1 MAKKQGISYSADAGL
16 IRGEGAMRKAG
27 GFVDAAKEFGEGF
40 DRSSR
45 EMAKGLAARE
55 NKQAKID
62 AKVAN
67 SIRAMKG
74 NVDVTGL
81 TAADQK
87 AVNTFLIEQKD
98 IYAQAANLAA
108 TLKPGTPEYT
118 AQVDIMNNVN
128 NSFVSLKENLNS
140 YELGQTQYTDS
151 SKDFSKGNN
160 IDNAE
165 FKADVFTGKKS
176 FKVGGGGNLLFSSP
190 NGEVDFKDINMPFKK
205 NYEAALELDNMY
217 KAVYSSGGFDAS
229 QRNSF
234 ETKLRAM
241 AASNPDAF
249 KSVAADGLN
258 PYADYKPSLVYVD
271 DPTKQNEFIETFI
284 QNTLDG
290 AATAAA
296 NGKQAK
302 KQNTNTDDTS
312 EYYAPVYTNKVD
324 ENGNKIFN
332 RFPKDPNGKPI
343 VFVMEDVPASGSGDE
358 TTSTDKTTETNT
370 NTPMGDFD
378 GTPKNFDT
386 NQPIDPPNQT
396 QLMKIMGKYPKD
408 SNESDGDYEKRI
420 YFIYSQ
426 AMTNGKNDESGLYQL
441 IK

>member
-16 IRGEGAMRKAG
+16 IRGEGAMRQAG
-27 GFVDAAKEFGEGF
+27 GFVDAAKAIGAGYDET
-40 DRSSR
+40 SR

-55 NKQAKID
+55 RKQAQID

-81 TAADQK
+81 NATDQK

-98 IYAQAANLAA
+98 IYAQAANLAS

-128 NSFVSLKENLNS
+128 NSFVTLKENLTS

-151 SKDFSKGNN
+151 SQDFSKGNN
-160 IDNAE
+160 IGDAQ
-165 FKADVFTGKKS
+165 FKSNVFLGKTP
-176 FKVGGGGNLLFSSP
+176 FKVGGNGNLLFSSP
-190 NGEVDFKDINMPFKK
+190 KGEVNFKDIDMPFKK

-249 KSVAADGLN
+249 KSVVADGLDSYAKYNNISPDMIDDPAQQDKFIKAFIESSLNGAQQAAADGKAAKISKEFN
-258 PYADYKPSLVYVD
+258 NNKGARTPTPSAIKYGEEV
-271 DPTKQNEFIETFI
+271 FI
-284 QNTLDG
+284 
-290 AATAAA
+290 
-296 NGKQAK
+296 NGKSMGVYDSGYGYDADGNSVK
-302 KQNTNTDDTS
+302 YYRKPHGDKGWTTTLGDAPDSTTPPPPPPTSTEIPEWATDEDK
-312 EYYAPVYTNKVD
+312 YNKLV
-324 ENGNKIFN
+324 ENYGF
-332 RFPKDPNGKPI
+332 G
-343 VFVMEDVPASGSGDE
+343 FVTEDVYNA
-358 TTSTDKTTETNT
+358 KVKLN
-370 NTPMGDFD
+370 NN
-378 GTPKNFDT
+378 K
-386 NQPIDPPNQT
+386 
-396 QLMKIMGKYPKD
+396 
-408 SNESDGDYEKRI
+408 
-420 YFIYSQ
+420 
-426 AMTNGKNDESGLYQL
+426 
-441 IK
+441 

>member
-16 IRGEGAMRKAG
+16 IRSERAMRQAG

-258 PYADYKPSLVYVD
+258 SYADYSNITPDMYD
-271 DPTKQNEFIETFI
+271 DPTKQNDFIEAFI
-284 QNTLDG
+284 QNTLNG
-290 AATAAA
+290 AQNAAA

-302 KQNTNTDDTS
+302 INNQKESARVNDYMTYANQIRNNGGGNPRIPMRNVTNQ
-312 EYYAPVYTNKVD
+312 YLKPIGNNKYIVVD
-324 ENGNKIFN
+324 QGGTKILAF
-332 RFPKDPNGKPI
+332 NGKELSI
-343 VFVMEDVPASGSGDE
+343 DEALKLSG
-358 TTSTDKTTETNT
+358 
-370 NTPMGDFD
+370 
-378 GTPKNFDT
+378 
-386 NQPIDPPNQT
+386 
-396 QLMKIMGKYPKD
+396 Y
-408 SNESDGDYEKRI
+408 SNY
-420 YFIYSQ
+420 
-426 AMTNGKNDESGLYQL
+426 
-441 IK
+441 

>member
-16 IRGEGAMRKAG
+16 IRGERAMRQAG

-258 PYADYKPSLVYVD
+258 SYADYSNITPDMYD
-271 DPTKQNEFIETFI
+271 DPTKQNDFIEAFI
-284 QNTLDG
+284 QNTLNG
-290 AATAAA
+290 AQNAAA

-302 KQNTNTDDTS
+302 INNQKESARVNDYMTYANQIRNNGGGNPRIPMRNVTNQ
-312 EYYAPVYTNKVD
+312 YLKPIGNNKYIVVD
-324 ENGNKIFN
+324 QGGTKILAF
-332 RFPKDPNGKPI
+332 NGKELSI
-343 VFVMEDVPASGSGDE
+343 DEALKLSG
-358 TTSTDKTTETNT
+358 
-370 NTPMGDFD
+370 
-378 GTPKNFDT
+378 
-386 NQPIDPPNQT
+386 
-396 QLMKIMGKYPKD
+396 Y
-408 SNESDGDYEKRI
+408 SNY
-420 YFIYSQ
+420 
-426 AMTNGKNDESGLYQL
+426 
-441 IK
+441 

>member
-27 GFVDAAKEFGEGF
+27 GFVDAAKSIGAGF
-40 DRSSR
+40 DVASK
-45 EMAKGLAARE
+45 EIAKGIAARKNE
-55 NKQAKID
+55 QAKID

-81 TAADQK
+81 NAADQK

-98 IYAQAANLAA
+98 IYAQAANLAS

-128 NSFVSLKENLNS
+128 NSFVALKENLNS

-151 SKDFSKGNN
+151 SQDFSQGNN
-160 IDNAE
+160 IDNAS
-165 FKADVFTGKKS
+165 FTADVFTGKKS
-176 FKVGGGGNLLFSSP
+176 FKVGGSGNLIFSSDK
-190 NGEVDFKDINMPFKK
+190 GEVDFKDINMPFKK

-217 KAVYSSGGFDAS
+217 KAVYSSGGFDES
-229 QRNSF
+229 QRSSF

-258 PYADYKPSLVYVD
+258 SYATYSNITPDMYD
-271 DPTKQNEFIETFI
+271 DPTKQNDFIEAFI
-284 QNTLDG
+284 QSTLNG
-290 AATAAA
+290 ARKAAA

-302 KQNTNTDDTS
+302 INNQKESQRTLD
-312 EYYAPVYTNKVD
+312 YAALARRIR
-324 ENGNKIFN
+324 EES
-332 RFPKDPNGKPI
+332 RFPVKIKDRNNQYLLRNPETGTYKI
-343 VFVMEDVPASGSGDE
+343 VDQNNRVLNLNSSPLTKEEALVMSG
-358 TTSTDKTTETNT
+358 
-370 NTPMGDFD
+370 
-378 GTPKNFDT
+378 
-386 NQPIDPPNQT
+386 
-396 QLMKIMGKYPKD
+396 
-408 SNESDGDYEKRI
+408 YEN
-420 YFIYSQ
+420 Y
-426 AMTNGKNDESGLYQL
+426 
-441 IK
+441 

>member
-258 PYADYKPSLVYVD
+258 SYADYKPSLVYVD
-271 DPTKQNEFIETFI
+271 DPAKQNEFIEEFI

-302 KQNTNTDDTS
+302 INNQKESARVNDYMTYANQIRNNGGGNPRIPMRNVTNQ
-312 EYYAPVYTNKVD
+312 YLKPIGNNKYIVVD
-324 ENGNKIFN
+324 QGGTKILAF
-332 RFPKDPNGKPI
+332 NGKELSI
-343 VFVMEDVPASGSGDE
+343 DEALKLSG
-358 TTSTDKTTETNT
+358 
-370 NTPMGDFD
+370 
-378 GTPKNFDT
+378 
-386 NQPIDPPNQT
+386 
-396 QLMKIMGKYPKD
+396 Y
-408 SNESDGDYEKRI
+408 SNY
-420 YFIYSQ
+420 
-426 AMTNGKNDESGLYQL
+426 
-441 IK
+441 

>member
-258 PYADYKPSLVYVD
+258 SYADYSNITPDMYD
-271 DPTKQNEFIETFI
+271 DPTKQNDFIEAFI
-284 QNTLDG
+284 QNTLNG
-290 AATAAA
+290 AQNAAA

-302 KQNTNTDDTS
+302 INNQKESARVNDYMTYANQIRNNGGGNPRIPMRNVTNQ
-312 EYYAPVYTNKVD
+312 YLKPIGNNKYIVVD
-324 ENGNKIFN
+324 QGGTKILAF
-332 RFPKDPNGKPI
+332 NGKELSI
-343 VFVMEDVPASGSGDE
+343 DEALKLSG
-358 TTSTDKTTETNT
+358 
-370 NTPMGDFD
+370 
-378 GTPKNFDT
+378 
-386 NQPIDPPNQT
+386 
-396 QLMKIMGKYPKD
+396 Y
-408 SNESDGDYEKRI
+408 SNY
-420 YFIYSQ
+420 
-426 AMTNGKNDESGLYQL
+426 
-441 IK
+441 

>member
-16 IRGEGAMRKAG
+16 IRGEGAMRQAG
-27 GFVDAAKEFGEGF
+27 GFVDAAKAIGAGL
-40 DRSSR
+40 DRASNQ
-45 EMAKGLAARE
+45 MAKAMANRERKVAA
-55 NKQAKID
+55 ID

-81 TAADQK
+81 SAADQK

-128 NSFVSLKENLNS
+128 NGFVTLKENLDS

-151 SKDFSKGNN
+151 SQDFSKGNN
-160 IDNAE
+160 IGDAE
-165 FKADVFTGKKS
+165 FKSNVFLGKTP

-190 NGEVDFKDINMPFKK
+190 KGEVDFKDINMPFKK

-217 KAVYSSGGFDAS
+217 KAVYSSGGFDES

-249 KSVAADGLN
+249 KSVVADGLN
-258 PYADYKPSLVYVD
+258 SYANYSNIGPDMID
-271 DPTKQNEFIETFI
+271 DPAQQDKFIETFI
-284 QNTLDG
+284 QDTLNG
-290 AATAAA
+290 AQKAAA
-296 NGKQAK
+296 AGKAK
-302 KQNTNTDDTS
+302 
-312 EYYAPVYTNKVD
+312 
-324 ENGNKIFN
+324 
-332 RFPKDPNGKPI
+332 
-343 VFVMEDVPASGSGDE
+343 
-358 TTSTDKTTETNT
+358 
-370 NTPMGDFD
+370 
-378 GTPKNFDT
+378 
-386 NQPIDPPNQT
+386 
-396 QLMKIMGKYPKD
+396 
-408 SNESDGDYEKRI
+408 
-420 YFIYSQ
+420 
-426 AMTNGKNDESGLYQL
+426 KNDEEGNNKGARTPTPSAIVRGEEIFIYGKSMGVYDYGYGYDANGNSVKYYRKPHGDSKWSTTLGPVPDSTPTPPTEETSTTKEYPEWVEDKNLYDDLKAKYPVVDEAMYAYKLEEKNKQ
-441 IK
+441 

>member
-1 MAKKQGISYSADAGL
+1 MAKNQGISYSADAGL
-16 IRGEGAMRKAG
+16 IRGEGAMRQAG
-27 GFVDAAKEFGEGF
+27 GFVDAAKALGEGL

-45 EMAKGLAARE
+45 AMAKGLADRE

-74 NVDVTGL
+74 NIDVTGL

-87 AVNTFLIEQKD
+87 AVNTFLIEQKN
-98 IYAQAANLAA
+98 IYAQAANLAS

-140 YELGQTQYTDS
+140 YELGKTQYIDS
-151 SKDFSKGNN
+151 AQDFSKGNN
-160 IDNAE
+160 IDNAD
-165 FKADVFTGKKS
+165 FTGDVFTGKSS

-190 NGEVDFKDINMPFKK
+190 KGEVDFKDINMPFKK

-258 PYADYKPSLVYVD
+258 SYADYKPSLVYID
-271 DPTKQNEFIETFI
+271 DPAKQNDFIETFI
-284 QNTLDG
+284 KNTLDG

-296 NGKQAK
+296 NGKAAK
-302 KQNTNTDDTS
+302 STETPSITNLGPDGGEFSRSYLKT
-312 EYYAPVYTNKVD
+312 EFLNGVYQDVYL
-324 ENGNKIFN
+324 G
-332 RFPKDPNGKPI
+332 RNGKRYYRKAKDNEAKWQTTALAGGGTSPKTPPTPPVNNEFADREEEI
-343 VFVMEDVPASGSGDE
+343 KQALEDG
-358 TTSTDKTTETNT
+358 
-370 NTPMGDFD
+370 
-378 GTPKNFDT
+378 
-386 NQPIDPPNQT
+386 IDPKQVFT
-396 QLMKIMGKYPKD
+396 DATDEEITAIKEKY
-408 SNESDGDYEKRI
+408 N
-420 YFIYSQ
+420 
-426 AMTNGKNDESGLYQL
+426 

>member
-16 IRGEGAMRKAG
+16 IRGEGAMRQAG
-27 GFVDAAKEFGEGF
+27 SFVDAAKAFGEGF

-81 TAADQK
+81 SAADQK
-87 AVNTFLIEQKD
+87 TVNTFLIEQKD

-140 YELGQTQYTDS
+140 YELGQTQYIDS
-151 SKDFSKGNN
+151 AQDFSKGNN
-160 IDNAE
+160 IDNAD
-165 FKADVFTGKKS
+165 FTGDVFTGKSS

-190 NGEVDFKDINMPFKK
+190 KGEVDFKDINMPFKK

-258 PYADYKPSLVYVD
+258 SYADYKPSLVYVD

-290 AATAAA
+290 AASAAA

-302 KQNTNTDDTS
+302 INNQKESNRVNDYMTYAGQIRNNGGGNPRIPMRNVTNQ
-312 EYYAPVYTNKVD
+312 YLKPIGNNKYIVVDQGGTKILAFDGKELSVD
-324 ENGNKIFN
+324 EALKL
-332 RFPKDPNGKPI
+332 
-343 VFVMEDVPASGSGDE
+343 SG
-358 TTSTDKTTETNT
+358 
-370 NTPMGDFD
+370 
-378 GTPKNFDT
+378 
-386 NQPIDPPNQT
+386 
-396 QLMKIMGKYPKD
+396 Y
-408 SNESDGDYEKRI
+408 SNY
-420 YFIYSQ
+420 
-426 AMTNGKNDESGLYQL
+426 
-441 IK
+441 